1 MSLERANVV
10 LQFWS
15 TPPWQLCNR
24 NVVTSSRIV
33 FCFFFFFL
41 PSKNYDYVDFI
52 GKEDWILRSRG
63 VGRNNDPR
71 DSFIRTVE
79 RTVAYVG
86 TSRRVRCKYVYL
98 KRELSSTLRFF
109 DSSERSRFSKFFFPM
124 PNL

>member
-1 MSLERANVV
+1 M
-10 LQFWS
+10 
-15 TPPWQLCNR
+15 
-24 NVVTSSRIV
+24 